1 MRGNQRSGHS
11 AAPGGSWLILTL
23 GGSSIGTVCQRCR
36 RAFFI
41 TPLKVPF
48 PKSLRGCGC
57 LNIGW
62 NPSALV
68 RALLIYV
75 VCCFAALQV
84 VDLLQAPLGLP
95 DTSGRWLLLL
105 MLAAAPLLAAMV
117 AWRAASRQPMTG
129 FGPGPADGQTRFLV
143 GPAQLDTAARQ
154 ICFDGE
160 PADVQPKVF
169 DLIVYLV
176 RARDRVVSKDELFD
190 AIWPSVVVTEASL
203 TQSIKRARDLF
214 RQHGFPE
221 DVIRTVAR
229 KGYQFNHEVSAAQ
242 SSVTTAPPAWQGV
255 AVQTALVALLAL
267 GLGVWAFRQPPPV
280 SPQPGAYN
288 NSLAVLPFSN
298 LSTDA
303 DFGYFTDGL
312 TETLTNSLTRVR
324 GLRVIATG
332 SAARFREPGT
342 EYLAIGEQ
350 LRVDHLVQGSVQ
362 RDGDQLRI
370 TARLIRVED
379 GAQLWSQIFNRQFDD
394 VFSLHDDIARATVQ
408 QMSGILAASLKL
420 PDGAPALATDSDD
433 SEAYRLLLRGQALRK
448 RGANQD
454 LGAAATLFR
463 QALDLRPDYTAAM
476 VALADATRLRA
487 TTGDLPRESGFA
499 EALVLARR
507 ALSIDPEL
515 AEAWVQIGEIQH
527 RHFWEF
533 DAAAESYRRAM
544 AINPGGAS
552 AHSAYGR
559 FLAKSGREE
568 AAVAEARIALDLDP
582 LSANAASS
590 LVIRLVRAGQLPEAR
605 SVLDDFKTRHP
616 EHADVPWLE
625 ANWHIR
631 SGSYSDALQWTA
643 LETLDYLRLC
653 LSAIALNH
661 LGRTGQAE
669 LALQELI
676 DTDAQGAAFQIA
688 EVYAQNRQVDLAF
701 EWLERAFRQGDP
713 GLSELYSSL
722 NLASLYGDPRFADIG
737 SRVGLPPPPEQ
748 F

>member
-1 MRGNQRSGHS
+1 M
-11 AAPGGSWLILTL
+11 
-23 GGSSIGTVCQRCR
+23 
-36 RAFFI
+36 
-41 TPLKVPF
+41 
-48 PKSLRGCGC
+48 
-57 LNIGW
+57 
-62 NPSALV
+62 

-75 VCCFAALQV
+75 VCCFAFLQLFEV
-84 VDLLQAPLGLP
+84 LQAPLGLP
-95 DTSGRWLLLL
+95 VALDDWLLLL
-105 MLAAAPLLAAMV
+105 MLSLAPLLVAVV
-117 AWRAASRQPMTG
+117 AWRASSSRQFTDEGAGLQAGRPVFEVGSAHIDTASRQIS
-129 FGPGPADGQTRFLV
+129 FG
-143 GPAQLDTAARQ
+143 
-154 ICFDGE
+154 GE

-176 RARDRVVSKDELFD
+176 RTRDRVVSKDELFD
-190 AIWPSVVVTEASL
+190 AIWPSVVVSEASL

-214 RQHGFPE
+214 RQNGFHE

-229 KGYQFNHEVSAAQ
+229 KGYQFNHEVSAADT
-242 SSVTTAPPAWQGV
+242 SVAAVPSAWRGVVMQAGLV
-255 AVQTALVALLAL
+255 AVLAL
-267 GLGVWAFRQPPPV
+267 GLGLWVFRQPEPV
-280 SPQPGAYN
+280 LPKTGASDH
-288 NSLAVLPFSN
+288 SLVVLPFNN
-298 LSTDA
+298 LSTEAEFD
-303 DFGYFTDGL
+303 YFTDGL
-312 TETLTNSLTRVR
+312 TDTLTNSLTRVR

-332 SAARFREPGT
+332 SAARFREHGAQ
-342 EYLAIGEQ
+342 YAAIGEQ
-350 LRVDHLVQGSVQ
+350 LRVDHLVEGSVQ
-362 RDGDQLRI
+362 RDGNQLRI
-370 TARLIRVED
+370 TARLIRVD
-379 GAQLWSQIFNRQFDD
+379 DAAQLWSQIFNRQFDD

-420 PDGAPALATDSDD
+420 PDSAPALAADSDD
-433 SEAYRLLLRGQALRK
+433 SEAYRLLLRGGALRK

-454 LGAAATLFR
+454 LGAAAALFR
-463 QALDLRPDYTAAM
+463 QALDLRPDYAAAM
-476 VALADATRLRA
+476 VALADTIRLRA

-507 ALSIDPEL
+507 ALDLDPEL

-533 DAAAESYRRAM
+533 DAAAESYRQAM

-568 AAVAEARIALDLDP
+568 EAVAEARIALDLDP

-590 LVIRLVRAGQLPEAR
+590 LVVRLVRAGRLQEAR
-605 SVLDDFKTRHP
+605 RVLDDFKLRHP

-631 SGSYSDALQWTA
+631 NGSYSEALQWTA

-688 EVYAQNRQVDLAF
+688 EVYAQSRRPDLAF

-722 NLASLYGDPRFADIG
+722 NLANLYGDPRFAEMG
-737 SRVGLPPPPEQ
+737 ARVGLPAPPRQ